1 MKSGNPDRI
10 GKIDKKNC
18 TSREAA
24 NALPLGSRPERL
36 RSTVT
41 AQSAISR
48 PAICT
53 RHYCQASPS
62 DVSAEKITITIRSK
76 NTKKEKK

>member
-24 NALPLGSRPERL
+24 HALPLGSRPERL

-41 AQSAISR
+41 AQSAI
-48 PAICT
+48 
-53 RHYCQASPS
+53 
-62 DVSAEKITITIRSK
+62 
-76 NTKKEKK
+76 